1 MQALDASHKIQK
13 YVQGIVYNGAAK
25 NHIVIFYTGAHQSMI
40 GIGVCETIKRHDS
53 WIYSQSVDVGGS
65 SKGGRRLQLVG
76 ARVMVILFLGGKSYL
91 VIVRQDF

>member
-13 YVQGIVYNGAAK
+13 YVQGIVYNGSAK
-25 NHIVIFYTGAHQSMI
+25 NHIVVFYTGAHQSMI

-76 ARVMVILFLGGKSYL
+76 ARVMIKIVWVGRATWLWLGK
-91 VIVRQDF
+91 RF